1 MGAGESGRGKEKGQA
16 MTLAQQ
22 TAAFLGM
29 DPSPQQLGFLLSVLA
44 AFIAGW
50 AAKAARD
57 KVRTARWKRAL
68 WRGERMGVRR

>member
-1 MGAGESGRGKEKGQA
+1 
-16 MTLAQQ
+16 MTLAAQ

-29 DPSPQQLGFLLSVLA
+29 DPSAQQLGFLLSILA

-50 AAKAARD
+50 GAKVARD
-57 KVRTARWKRAL
+57 KVRTARWKRRL